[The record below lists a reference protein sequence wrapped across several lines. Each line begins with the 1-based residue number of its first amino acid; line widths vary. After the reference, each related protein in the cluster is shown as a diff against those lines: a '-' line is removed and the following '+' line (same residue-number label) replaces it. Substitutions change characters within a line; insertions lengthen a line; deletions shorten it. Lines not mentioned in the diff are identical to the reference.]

1 MLRITLDEAIAYE
14 EEIVERARS
23 AMTFESVDSIDND
36 IKSNCKIIEIQHG
49 QLVKWLKEL
58 KSYRVAEEKGLIK
71 ATSTVDNFIYC
82 PYCGRK
88 LERNEKNNE

>member
-49 QLVKWLKEL
+49 KLVEWLKEL
-58 KSYRVAEEKGLIK
+58 KSYREAEEKGLIK
-71 ATSTVDNFIYC
+71 TASIANNFIYC

-88 LERNEKNNE
+88 LEWNERNNE

>member
-23 AMTFESVDSIDND
+23 AITFESVDSIDND

-58 KSYRVAEEKGLIK
+58 KSYREAEGKGLIK
-71 ATSTVDNFIYC
+71 VTSTVDNFIYC

>member
-23 AMTFESVDSIDND
+23 VMNFESVDSIDND

-49 QLVKWLKEL
+49 QFVKWLKEL
-58 KSYRVAEEKGLIK
+58 KSYRKAEEHGLINM
-71 ATSTVDNFIYC
+71 TSTVDNFIYC

>member
-23 AMTFESVDSIDND
+23 VMNFESVDSIDND

-58 KSYRVAEEKGLIK
+58 KSYRKAEEKGLIK
-71 ATSTVDNFIYC
+71 VNSTVDNFIYC

>member
-23 AMTFESVDSIDND
+23 AMNFESVDSIDND
-36 IKSNCKIIEIQHG
+36 IKSNCKIIEIQHW
-49 QLVKWLKEL
+49 QLIKWLKEL
-58 KSYRVAEEKGLIK
+58 KLYREAEEKGLIK
-71 ATSTVDNFIYC
+71 VNSTIDKFIYC